1 MEAKKKRAY
10 NRKVANKTIEEELG
24 KYNEQ
29 KETLKESKSLFENY
43 HYLSSKEKSNVDN
56 KFAKPKNKSQYKY
69 VQALHNTNHKIIIA
83 NGPAGTGKTLFAT
96 EYGLKNFLM
105 GKYEKIIFTRP
116 AVTTDEDLGY
126 LPGTLEE
133 KMAPWIRPIYDIM
146 YRFISPS
153 EVCAMIEEKIIEIA
167 PLAYMRGRTFKN
179 TWIIADEMQNS
190 TRSQMK
196 MLLTRLGENS
206 RMVITGDLDQHD
218 RKDEINGLQDF
229 LEKFRGCRS
238 DSISNIEFE
247 NEDIER
253 EEVVKEILN
262 IYGGVVPDMYIT
274 GSPTNSVSDNLSPI
288 DSLSENG
295 DSSSKEEG

>member
-10 NRKVANKTIEEELG
+10 NRKIANKAIEEELG

-29 KETLKESKSLFENY
+29 KESLKESKSVFENY
-43 HYLSSKEKSNVDN
+43 HYLSTKEKSNIDN

-69 VQALHNTNHKIIIA
+69 VQALNNINHKIIIA

-133 KMAPWIRPIYDIM
+133 KMAPWIRPIYDIL

-153 EVCAMIEEKIIEIA
+153 EVYAMIEEKIIEIS
-167 PLAYMRGRTFKN
+167 PLAFMRGRTFKN
-179 TWIIADEMQNS
+179 TWIIADEIQNS

-247 NEDIER
+247 NDDIER
-253 EEVVKEILN
+253 EQVVKEILN
-262 IYGGVVPDMYIT
+262 IYGGMVPELYIR
-274 GSPTNSVSDNLSPI
+274 GSPTNSVSDIVTPVDCQS
-288 DSLSENG
+288 DT
-295 DSSSKEEG
+295 SSKDEG